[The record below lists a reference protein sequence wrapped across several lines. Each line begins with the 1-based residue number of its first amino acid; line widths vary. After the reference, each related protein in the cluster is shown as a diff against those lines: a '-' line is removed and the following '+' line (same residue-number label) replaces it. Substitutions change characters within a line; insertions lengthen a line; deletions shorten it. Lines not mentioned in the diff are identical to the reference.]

1 MTEQEQ
7 LALFDLPPA
16 PPHQKVFRSI
26 DQPLWTKHKAKLIS
40 RYLYYFVLITRHG
53 VYIDGFAGPQ
63 QPDQP
68 DSWAAKL
75 VLESE
80 PRWMRE
86 FALCDNETGQV
97 TALEK
102 LRDDQPETAGR
113 SVRVFHGDFNAE
125 VATILDTAKI
135 GEKTA
140 TFCLLDQRTFECDW
154 ETVRKVAHRKKEKKI
169 EIFYFVPTGWLARS
183 ISALREPET
192 KMPRWWGE
200 DGWQDLRG
208 MSNADVVET
217 FRQRFIDEFGY
228 KHAHGWPIYDRQ
240 GSQRIMY
247 HMVHAS
253 DHDEAPNLMSRAY
266 KTATRRAEPRE
277 QFTFEFER
285 FVRNHGRT
293 IEMGS
298 PTD

>member
-1 MTEQEQ
+1 MTDQKQ

-16 PPHQKVFRSI
+16 PPQQKVLSSI
-26 DQPLWTKHKAKLIS
+26 DRALWTEHKAKLIS

-63 QPDQP
+63 KPDQP
-68 DSWAAKL
+68 ESWAAKL

-86 FALCDNETGQV
+86 FAPCDSEAEQV

-102 LRDDQPETAGR
+102 LRDAQPETAGR
-113 SVRVFHGDFNAE
+113 SVRVFHGDFNAR
-125 VATILDTAKI
+125 VASILDVAKI
-135 GEKTA
+135 REKTA
-140 TFCLLDQRTFECDW
+140 TLCLLDQRTFECDW
-154 ETVRKVAHRKKEKKI
+154 ETVRRVARRKKERKI

-183 ISALREPET
+183 ISGLKSPESR
-192 KMPRWWGE
+192 MSRWWGK

-208 MSNADVVET
+208 MSKTQVVET
-217 FRQRFIDEFGY
+217 VRQRFVEEFGY

-240 GSQRIMY
+240 DSQKIMY

-266 KTATRRAEPRE
+266 KTPTRRAEPRE
-277 QFTFEFER
+277 QFTLAFER
-285 FVRNHGRT
+285 FVRDHGQT
-293 IEMGS
+293 IETEDS
-298 PTD
+298 AD